1 MPLVP
6 AILDIFCFT
15 LQMYP
20 QLFNFFFF
28 NILCSVFKRPR
39 SVDSLGELLYFLPSC
54 WEQPVGSP
62 ARIWKQGRRKRLR
75 HCIPLALSLR
85 DNFGLAV
92 TLTKD
97 HRSLGCGPLHVSL
110 SVQVSIT
117 VPSPSSFQLSRGNS
131 SIGSN
136 IRALV

>member
-1 MPLVP
+1 M
-6 AILDIFCFT
+6 
-15 LQMYP
+15 
-20 QLFNFFFF
+20 
-28 NILCSVFKRPR
+28 
-39 SVDSLGELLYFLPSC
+39 DSLGELLYFLPSC

-62 ARIWKQGRRKRLR
+62 ARIWEQGRRKRLR